1 MEMQNWGCK
10 MKSWVV
16 RAVAIAAAMLFA
28 NAASA
33 QQFTMK
39 LSSPTINDAPHE
51 WMKMFKAGVEGRSKG
66 RIKVEIYP
74 ASQLG
79 KIPATVDGVA
89 LGTIEFAIPAVGF
102 LIGLEPRFQVFDAA
116 GVFDSVGQSQKAF
129 ADPAVRA
136 RLASFGEAKGVELLV
151 VGNNGPLM
159 VVSHKPIRTVAD
171 FKGQKIRVPGAAPL
185 HVQPF
190 KKLGAL
196 PISMP
201 LGEALPALQNKTIDG
216 SISSFN
222 VLTGFKYYDV
232 TKTATYLP
240 KSFLFVAGVVNRNF
254 MKSIGPELANIV
266 REEARKAETV
276 FTTVGVADVE
286 RTRQIWLKNGGEAI
300 TLPPAEAAIYLKDV
314 TSVIP
319 AVLATNPQM
328 KADYDTI
335 AAAAN
340 KYH

>member
-1 MEMQNWGCK
+1 MHDENWIC
-10 MKSWVV
+10 
-16 RAVAIAAAMLFA
+16 RAAAVAAVMLFA
-28 NAASA
+28 NAANA

-39 LSSPTINDAPHE
+39 LSSPTVNDAPHE
-51 WMKMFKAGVEGRSKG
+51 WMKQFKAGVEQRSGG

-79 KIPATVDGVA
+79 QIPATVDGVA

-116 GVFDSVGQSQKAF
+116 GLFKSVGQSQKVL

-136 RLASFGEAKGVELLV
+136 RLASFGEAKGIELLV

-159 VVSHKPIRTVAD
+159 VASHKAIRTAAD

-185 HVQPF
+185 HIQPF
-190 KKLGAL
+190 KKLGAS
-196 PISMP
+196 PVSIP
-201 LGEALPALQNKTIDG
+201 LGEVLPALQNQTIDG

-240 KSFLFVAGVVNRNF
+240 ESFLFVAGVVNRNF
-254 MKSIGPELANIV
+254 MKQIGPELATIV
-266 REEARKAETV
+266 REEARKAEVV
-276 FTTVGVADVE
+276 FSTVGVDDVE
-286 RTRQIWLKNGGEAI
+286 KTRQIWVKNGGEAI
-300 TLPPAEAAIYLKDV
+300 TLPPAEAAAYLKDV

-319 AVLATNPQM
+319 AVMASNPQM

-335 AAAAN
+335 IAASKRIGASAAGN
-340 KYH
+340 

>member
-1 MEMQNWGCK
+1 MRMQNWGAK
-10 MKSWVV
+10 MRNWICRLAVIA
-16 RAVAIAAAMLFA
+16 AVAFFA
-28 NAASA
+28 GAASA

-39 LSSPTINDAPHE
+39 LSSPTVNDAPHE
-51 WMKMFKAGVEGRSKG
+51 WMKAFKAGVEQRSGG

-79 KIPATVDGVA
+79 QIPSTVDGVA

-116 GVFDSVGQSQKAF
+116 GLFDSVEQSQKVL

-136 RLASFGEAKGVELLV
+136 RLASFGEAKGIELLV

-159 VVSHKPIRTVAD
+159 LASYKPIRAAAD

-185 HVQPF
+185 HVEPF
-190 KKLGAL
+190 KKLGASPL
-196 PISMP
+196 SIP
-201 LGEALPALQNKTIDG
+201 LGEVLPALQNKTIDG

-240 KSFLFVAGVVNRNF
+240 ASFLFVGGVVNRNF
-254 MKSIGPELANIV
+254 MKSIGPELAAIV
-266 REEARKAETV
+266 RDEARKAETL
-276 FTTVGVADVE
+276 FSTVGVADVE
-286 RTRQIWLKNGGEAI
+286 RTRQLWVKNGGEAI
-300 TLPPAEAAIYLKDV
+300 TLPPAEAASYLKDV

-328 KADYDTI
+328 KEDYDTMV
-335 AAAAN
+335 AAGK
-340 KYH
+340 KYR